1 MGDRFHR
8 NAHETV
14 PIYNALTMPQVLDIV
29 HWVPRLWS
37 QTFSV
42 FGLLALLMSA
52 MGVYAVTA
60 YDVNRRRREIGVR
73 TALGEPPGRI
83 KRLVL
88 RDAARSCAMGVAV
101 GLAAAV
107 PLAHL
112 MARLL
117 VDVHPNDVVVFG
129 GVALLLAAVAVC
141 AAYVPA
147 RRAARVDPMI
157 ALRAE

>member
-1 MGDRFHR
+1 MLLSDGLARRIWPDGAWGQPAGPARR
-8 NAHETV
+8 
-14 PIYNALTMPQVLDIV
+14 
-29 HWVPRLWS
+29 VPRLWS

-60 YDVNRRRREIGVR
+60 CDVSRRRREIGVR

-88 RDAARSCAMGVAV
+88 RDAARSCAIGVAV
-101 GLAAAV
+101 GLAVAV

-129 GVALLLAAVAVC
+129 GVALLLAAVARC